1 MIRAIIDKVRMAD
14 QLKKLNAALGQTMEE
29 TINGQAKLLVR
40 DCVKATPPFTP
51 GKNFSESLAK
61 QKLVGGQ
68 AVQRDLARVFREA
81 GGYKRLTEGRLAR
94 RIAKL
99 VMRGD
104 EAKAVEELRFNKV
117 NVQGIERRPTKA
129 LWNQQRNK
137 RGQVPFRKDQGF
149 IVHDGQ
155 IPEFL
160 AKPFSATNRP
170 NDPILIEMLDERL
183 ARVGNA
189 KSGWVTA
196 AESLGLKLPRWI
208 KRQKGAAFG
217 VFKREGRGVKHAV
230 TVGNGVP
237 YIQDTGKELGI
248 IRWAMKNRER
258 NIEKQIRMTLKK
270 KGVTA

>member
-1 MIRAIIDKVRMAD
+1 MIKVSIDRGHWAN
-14 QLKKLNAALGQTMEE
+14 QLRKLSAALGQTAEE
-29 TINGQAKLLVR
+29 TIDAQAKLLVR

-51 GKNFSESLAK
+51 GKNFSESLAQ
-61 QKLVGGQ
+61 QKRVGEQ

-81 GGYKRLTEGRLAR
+81 GGYKKLTDGRLAR

-99 VMRGD
+99 VSRGD
-104 EAKAVEELRFNKV
+104 EAKAVEELRISKI
-117 NVQGIERRPTKA
+117 NVEGIERRPTKA
-129 LWNQQRNK
+129 LWDKQRNK
-137 RGQVPFRKDQGF
+137 RGQVPFRKEQGF
-149 IVHDGQ
+149 LVHDGR

-160 AKPFSATNRP
+160 SAPLSAKNKP
-170 NDPILIEMLDERL
+170 NDPILAEMLADRI
-183 ARVGNA
+183 ATVGNA
-189 KSGWVTA
+189 KSGWVIA
-196 AESLGLKLPRWI
+196 AENLGLKLPRWI

-217 VFKREGRGVKHAV
+217 IFKRNGSGTKYAV

-248 IRWAMKNRER
+248 IKWAMKNRER

>member
-1 MIRAIIDKVRMAD
+1 MIRATIERGHMAN
-14 QLKKLNAALGQTMEE
+14 QLRKLSAALGQTMEE
-29 TINGQAKLLVR
+29 TITGQAKLLVR

-61 QKLVGGQ
+61 QKEVGER
-68 AVQRDLARVFREA
+68 AVHRDLARVYREA
-81 GGYKRLTEGRLAR
+81 GGYKPLTEGRLAR
-94 RIAKL
+94 RVAKL

-104 EAKAVEELRFNKV
+104 EAKAVEELKLSKI
-117 NVQGIERRPTKA
+117 NVAGIERRATKGYIES
-129 LWNQQRNK
+129 QRNK
-137 RGQVPFRKDQGF
+137 RGQVPYRKNQVV
-149 IVHDGQ
+149 IIHDGQ
-155 IPEFL
+155 VPAFIPSAFNERN
-160 AKPFSATNRP
+160 KPD
-170 NDPILIEMLDERL
+170 DPILRELLEERL

-189 KSGWVTA
+189 KSGWATA
-196 AESLGLKLPRWI
+196 AQSLGLKLPRWI

-217 VFKREGRGVKHAV
+217 VFKREGQGVKHAV